1 MTLWSEQVSSLYKI
15 RSVSDLPEQEL
26 SRQTVLR
33 GEHFSYQIILRADC
47 NVFCR
52 FSARA
57 FGPDGAENEAL
68 TAALRLYRLR
78 PAAMDYP
85 VYPDHD
91 EDILTDEPGL
101 MPDILE
107 LLEESGGMLRLSDR
121 PASVLLSLDTP
132 LNAAPGDYEIRAE
145 RVYFEPGTP
154 EILHTETSVLTLHIL
169 SAALPA
175 QSVHFT
181 QWFHV
186 DSIAEAYHVPV
197 YSEAHWELI
206 GKYMQM
212 ARYLGID
219 TILTPMLTP
228 SLDTLIGGER
238 LCVQLVQIEKH
249 GERYA
254 FDFSRA
260 ARYIDL
266 AHENGIRRFEI
277 AHLYSQWGM
286 TSAPNIYVRVDGRE
300 EHLFGWHTPAQSEAY
315 QAF

>member
-33 GEHFSYQIILRADC
+33 GEHFSYQIILRADY

-52 FSARA
+52 FSARV

-107 LLEESGGMLRLSDR
+107 PLEESGGMLRLSDR

-132 LNAAPGDYEIRAE
+132 LDAAPGDYEIARSA
-145 RVYFEPGTP
+145 
-154 EILHTETSVLTLHIL
+154 SIL
-169 SAALPA
+169 S
-175 QSVHFT
+175 
-181 QWFHV
+181 
-186 DSIAEAYHVPV
+186 
-197 YSEAHWELI
+197 
-206 GKYMQM
+206 
-212 ARYLGID
+212 R
-219 TILTPMLTP
+219 
-228 SLDTLIGGER
+228 ER
-238 LCVQLVQIEKH
+238 RRSC
-249 GERYA
+249 
-254 FDFSRA
+254 
-260 ARYIDL
+260 
-266 AHENGIRRFEI
+266 IRR
-277 AHLYSQWGM
+277 
-286 TSAPNIYVRVDGRE
+286 RRC
-300 EHLFGWHTPAQSEAY
+300 
-315 QAF
+315 

>member
-52 FSARA
+52 FSARV

-107 LLEESGGMLRLSDR
+107 PLEESSGMLRLSDR

-132 LNAAPGDYEIRAE
+132 LDAAPGDYEIRAE
-145 RVYFEPGTP
+145 RVY
-154 EILHTETSVLTLHIL
+154 L
-169 SAALPA
+169 
-175 QSVHFT
+175 
-181 QWFHV
+181 
-186 DSIAEAYHVPV
+186 
-197 YSEAHWELI
+197 
-206 GKYMQM
+206 
-212 ARYLGID
+212 
-219 TILTPMLTP
+219 
-228 SLDTLIGGER
+228 
-238 LCVQLVQIEKH
+238 
-249 GERYA
+249 
-254 FDFSRA
+254 
-260 ARYIDL
+260 
-266 AHENGIRRFEI
+266 N
-277 AHLYSQWGM
+277 
-286 TSAPNIYVRVDGRE
+286 
-300 EHLFGWHTPAQSEAY
+300 
-315 QAF
+315 